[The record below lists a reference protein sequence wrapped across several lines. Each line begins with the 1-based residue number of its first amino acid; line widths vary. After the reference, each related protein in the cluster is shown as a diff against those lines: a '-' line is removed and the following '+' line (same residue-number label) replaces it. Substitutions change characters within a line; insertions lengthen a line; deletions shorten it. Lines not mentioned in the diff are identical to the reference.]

1 MSKNKRTSS
10 SPDVSVI
17 INQKTN
23 GVKIP
28 LFVKKDDKEGTDF
41 YYLGNMIEK
50 KFEDTKMESS
60 DGPVNVVN
68 VVFDLETPVQE
79 GLYKYICS

>member
-60 DGPVNVVN
+60 NGLVNVVN
-68 VVFDLETPVQE
+68 VVFDLETPVRE

>member
-60 DGPVNVVN
+60 NGIVNVVN
-68 VVFDLETPVQE
+68 VVFDLETPVRE